1 MPDDVLERLRRAN
14 PVPDELPAP
23 PLEPLLDRLEA
34 TPARRPARRLA
45 GVVGLSLAVAV
56 VVLVAGV
63 AFVLAGH
70 GHRATSPAAT
80 APTRSSSVVLQ
91 AQATGGGAPG
101 AQAIHRAVAV
111 LDRRLTSVSS
121 GLHASQSGADQ
132 ITIAGVSPNERAQ
145 VLALTVP
152 GRLLFY
158 DWEADA
164 LASDGKTVASQL
176 TARSPDAL
184 TISQGSASAA
194 PGSPGGGGVSLYQ
207 AVKLAS
213 KQPFVEAG
221 GPQQLSR
228 EGAQYYLFGA
238 PGSAACA
245 TVAKQD
251 MTGPIPGAHCL
262 LAGPSASVSDLQAA
276 LLLGTTMSDGH
287 RLTVPQG
294 TVVVQAVNPAAT
306 DQISFDSPSARFYVL
321 KDNVALTGNEITN
334 PHQSTDQSGSP
345 DVTFSFN
352 SKGNSQF
359 QKLTAQIAHDGEV
372 AGTGTQV
379 LDQHFA
385 VALDTQLI
393 TVPSIDY
400 RIYPDGITGGNG
412 AELSGTFTTRT
423 ARQTAALLRDGPLG
437 VSLTPQR

>member
-194 PGSPGGGGVSLYQ
+194 PGSPGGGGV
-207 AVKLAS
+207 
-213 KQPFVEAG
+213 
-221 GPQQLSR
+221 PQQLSR